1 MNYTKKNNK
10 KNNITKNKRKI
21 ISNQHNVS
29 IQNNFKEIINLV
41 KMYNWNVDSKMK
53 QKLKDENY
61 NELDKNLEKFA
72 KELLNS
78 REDKILKKIDKDL
91 TRLIKN
97 FESNVKDKIYKFRVF
112 LKNINFYFSNKKFPG
127 LFLTRDDLLRY
138 INEFLYLI
146 SFDK

>member
-97 FESNVKDKIYKFRVF
+97 VESNVKDKIYKFRVF
-112 LKNINFYFSNKKFPG
+112 LKNINHYFSNKKFPS

>member
-41 KMYNWNVDSKMK
+41 QMYNWNVDSKMK

-112 LKNINFYFSNKKFPG
+112 LKNINHYFSNKKFPS

>member
-21 ISNQHNVS
+21 ISNEHNVS
-29 IQNNFKEIINLV
+29 IQKNFKEIINLV
-41 KMYNWNVDSKMK
+41 KMHNWNVESKSK
-53 QKLKDENY
+53 QKIHNENY
-61 NELDKNLEKFA
+61 NELDKNLEKFV

-78 REDKILKKIDKDL
+78 REHKILKKIDKDL
-91 TRLIKN
+91 TRLTKRSEN
-97 FESNVKDKIYKFRVF
+97 NVKDKIYEFRIF
-112 LKNINFYFSNKKFPG
+112 LKNINRYFPNKKFPG
-127 LFLTRDDLLRY
+127 LFLTRDDLLQY

>member
-112 LKNINFYFSNKKFPG
+112 LKNINHYFSNKKFPG

>member
-97 FESNVKDKIYKFRVF
+97 FESNVKDKIYKFRV
-112 LKNINFYFSNKKFPG
+112 
-127 LFLTRDDLLRY
+127 
-138 INEFLYLI
+138 
-146 SFDK
+146 